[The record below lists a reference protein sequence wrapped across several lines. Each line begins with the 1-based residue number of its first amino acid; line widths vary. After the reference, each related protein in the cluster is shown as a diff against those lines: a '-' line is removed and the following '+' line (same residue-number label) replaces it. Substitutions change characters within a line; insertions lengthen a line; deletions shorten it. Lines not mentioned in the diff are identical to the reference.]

1 MISQTQLCNQ
11 LFTPHLN
18 SDLFKKFREN
28 WIFFIF
34 FFSLHRASLWV
45 YQFIF
50 FSVLA
55 YNGATNANL
64 HQSKSKNMASTLGQ
78 AARGGIGLRKY
89 QKYHQSSSSLEMIQ
103 FLKTS

>member
-28 WIFFIF
+28 WIFLL
-34 FFSLHRASLWV
+34 FFSLHRTSLCV

-55 YNGATNANL
+55 YKGATNASL
-64 HQSKSKNMASTLGQ
+64 HQSKSENMASTLGQ
-78 AARGGIGLRKY
+78 AVCGGIGLRNTRSITKV
-89 QKYHQSSSSLEMIQ
+89 L
-103 FLKTS
+103 LA